1 MISKLTPLEEFAAAR
16 PGIRSPTVD
25 APEVCNTT
33 AGVVNGPV
41 VQAGSIH
48 GDVHVHA
55 PWSVIT
61 PRQLP
66 AAVNHFVGRTAQ
78 LTALSRHA
86 DEAGTRPGAVT
97 VATIEGMAGVGKSA
111 LALRWAHDNV
121 NRFPDGQLYVDL
133 RGFAP
138 SGAMDPGEALWGFL
152 HALGLP
158 KDAPPLDLNSQ
169 AGLYRSM
176 LAGRRMLIVLDNA
189 RDTDQVR
196 PLLPG
201 TAACHVLITSRY
213 RLTGLVA
220 ETGARPISLGCLT
233 HDESTLLLGTLL
245 DHDDRITAVG
255 GSVSTLVEHCGRLP
269 LALRIAG
276 ARLAGSPELPVEL
289 GDDLLGTLDTG
300 EPGANVTAVFS
311 WSCDAL
317 PAPAATL
324 FRLLSVHPGPD
335 FGAAAAASIAGRPR
349 TDRLIAELT
358 RAHLLEHRPRQRY
371 GFHDLLRLY
380 AGNQAMEV
388 ETAHDRQAAK
398 HRMLDHYLH
407 TCIAADAR
415 LGSPWDPV
423 PAGAPVPGT
432 RLEPVGDSRAATA
445 WFADEHPVLM
455 ALVVEQ
461 APDEHAW
468 RIAHTMVTYLDR
480 QGHWRDL
487 ITTQRAALAAA
498 ERLADSAALAMSHR
512 LLGRALSRAGQYDAS
527 RHHLEL
533 ALAAFQ
539 ANDDV
544 PGQVHTH
551 YALGFL
557 DVVTGR
563 HREAIAHNTQ
573 ALTLARA
580 CGRALWEAKALNNI
594 GWCHLRQGAH
604 GKAMPHCRQALA
616 LFEKLGTDPDG
627 QAHVQECVGDAH
639 RGLGELE
646 AALRHYGEAL
656 RIREE
661 LGNHYTQAGTL
672 RHIAAVH
679 RASGDVHAEQNALRH
694 ALVILDRLGHPKA
707 LAVRTALQSAE
718 TRSRSHRR

>member
-1 MISKLTPLEEFAAAR
+1 VV
-16 PGIRSPTVD
+16 G
-25 APEVCNTT
+25 PEVRNST

-41 VQAGSIH
+41 VQTGAIH

-66 AAVNHFVGRTAQ
+66 AAVNHFVGRAAQ
-78 LTALSRHA
+78 LAALSRYS
-86 DEAGTRPGAVT
+86 DEAASRPGAVT
-97 VATIEGMAGVGKSA
+97 VAAIEGMAGVGKSA

-121 NRFPDGQLYVDL
+121 SRFPDGQLYVDL

-158 KDAPPLDLNSQ
+158 KDAPPLDLNAQ

-213 RLTGLVA
+213 RLTGLLA
-220 ETGARPISLGCLT
+220 ETGARSIPLGCLT
-233 HDESTLLLGTLL
+233 HDESALLLGTLL
-245 DHDDRITAVG
+245 DDDRVTSSAD
-255 GSVSTLVEHCGRLP
+255 SVSSLVEHCGRLP
-269 LALRIAG
+269 LALTIAG

-289 GDDLLGTLDTG
+289 DDDRLGTLDTG
-300 EPGANVTAVFS
+300 EPSANVTAVFS

-335 FGAAAAASIAGRPR
+335 FGPAAASSIAGRPR
-349 TDRLIAELT
+349 AERLVAELT
-358 RAHLLEHRPRQRY
+358 RAHLLEHRPRRRY

-380 AGNQAMEV
+380 AEDQALEV
-388 ETAHDRQAAK
+388 ETAHDRQAAT

-407 TCIAADAR
+407 TCIAANAR
-415 LGSPWDPV
+415 LSPPWDPV
-423 PAGAPVPGT
+423 PVGPPVPGAQ
-432 RLEPVGDSRAATA
+432 LEPVGDSRAATA

-455 ALVVEQ
+455 ALVVGQ

-498 ERLADSAALAMSHR
+498 ERLADPTALAMSHR
-512 LLGRALSRAGQYDAS
+512 LLGRALSRAGRYEES
-527 RHHLEL
+527 RHHIDR
-533 ALAAFQ
+533 ALTVFRANEDVAGQ
-539 ANDDV
+539 A
-544 PGQVHTH
+544 HTH

-563 HREAIAHNTQ
+563 PREAIAHNTR
-573 ALTLARA
+573 ALALARA
-580 CGRALWEAKALNNI
+580 CGRTTWEAKALNNI
-594 GWCHLRQGAH
+594 GWCHLRLGEHRA
-604 GKAMPHCRQALA
+604 AMSHCRQALA

-646 AALRHYGEAL
+646 AALHHYREAL

-679 RASGDVHAEQNALRH
+679 RASGDVQAEQNALRH
-694 ALVILDRLGHPKA
+694 ALAILDRLGHPKA
-707 LAVRTALQSAE
+707 VAVRTALQSAE
-718 TRSRSHRR
+718 KRSRKSDRR